1 MADSLFAAQASIY
14 SALAG
19 AAAVQ
24 AQVGNPARVYDHVP
38 INTTYPY
45 IELGEVT
52 ARDFAT
58 KTTDGMEQTITLHA
72 WSRYAGRKQV
82 KDILKAIYD
91 TLNNAALSISGS
103 TLVLCRFE
111 FADTMREDD
120 GLTYH
125 GVARYRLIV
134 D

>member
-1 MADSLFAAQASIY
+1 MSDSLLAVQPAVY
-14 SALAG
+14 VALA
-19 AAAVQ
+19 AAAVVK
-24 AQVGNPARVYDHVP
+24 AQVGDPARVYDAVP
-38 INTTYPY
+38 MNTTYPY

-72 WSRYAGRKQV
+72 WSRYSGRKQV

-91 TLNNAALSISGS
+91 TLNNASLTVTGH

-111 FADTMREDD
+111 FADTVREED

-125 GVARYRLIV
+125 GVTRYRLIV